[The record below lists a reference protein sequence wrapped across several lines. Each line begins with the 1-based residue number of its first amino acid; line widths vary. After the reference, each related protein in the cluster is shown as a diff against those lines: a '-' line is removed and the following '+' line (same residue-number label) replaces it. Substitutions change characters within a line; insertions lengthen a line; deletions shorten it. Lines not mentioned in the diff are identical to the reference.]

1 MKMFMTQ
8 TDFIKSGLAKSAFK
22 ESIYES
28 LPIDY
33 YIPYVSSVQKHLM
46 DLMRIRAK
54 LYQSHDAFLMFYK
67 PYHTVF
73 SSLKK
78 QNKAAPVWL
87 DVIRRTVTDNRFYD
101 INSITS
107 NSVDLS
113 ILAAMQFLR
122 KLLTNVDVDQLQ
134 KIQEQQPQSP
144 EVLKDLKEVMD
155 KLAPA
160 IDSAITTTLDAV
172 KEFKELQESA
182 GETIRMLSGGHGYTK
197 EALSALSYL
206 KDPDEFRRRV
216 RILTEA
222 ARWFKTFTTLIPTSL
237 QHQQVASM
245 FGGVNGVARMQSD
258 QQIQDILPS
267 ELALT
272 QLGNIGQTLFA
283 AKLALKQLNVYQRAA
298 TVKPII
304 FVDKSGSMADVF
316 EVKIGVS
323 KISVATG
330 LALALYKKLNA
341 DVYLFD
347 TEIEKVNPSKIVET
361 LLTIKADGG
370 TNVDPVL
377 SEIMN
382 IGKKDYTYIIISDG
396 ITEASDDV
404 LNNFIK
410 SGLVPRTKLILVPP
424 AYGSSSYRWVQVL
437 KEAGNAHRVWRI
449 SEFMNA
455 ITLILK
461 SF

>member
-1 MKMFMTQ
+1 MFMSKE
-8 TDFIKSGLAKSAFK
+8 DFIRTGLAKSAFR

-28 LPIDY
+28 LPVDFY
-33 YIPYVSSVQKHLM
+33 VPYISSIQKYLVEM
-46 DLMRIRAK
+46 SRIRSK
-54 LYQSHDAFLMFYK
+54 FYQSHDAFLMFYK
-67 PYHTVF
+67 PYHLVF
-73 SSLKK
+73 QSLKK
-78 QNKAAPVWL
+78 QNKASPVWL
-87 DVIRRTVTDNRFYD
+87 DVVKRIVTDNRFYD
-101 INSITS
+101 LNVITS
-107 NSVDLS
+107 NSVDLA
-113 ILAAMQFLR
+113 IVAAMQLLQ
-122 KLLTNVDVDQLQ
+122 KLLKNVDVDQLQ
-134 KIQEQQPQSP
+134 KLQDQPPQSP
-144 EVLKDLKEVMD
+144 EVQKVLKEVMD

-182 GETIRMLSGGHGYTK
+182 GEAIRMLSGGHGYTK
-197 EALSALSYL
+197 ETLSVLPYL

-216 RILTEA
+216 RILSEA
-222 ARWFKTFTTLIPTSL
+222 TRWLRTFMALIPTSL
-237 QHQQVASM
+237 QHQQIASM

-258 QQIQDILPS
+258 QQIQDILSS

-272 QLGNIGQTLFA
+272 QLGDIGQILFA

-298 TVKPII
+298 TVKPVI
-304 FVDKSGSMADVF
+304 FIDKSGSMAEAF
-316 EVKIGVS
+316 EEETGVP

-341 DVYLFD
+341 DIYLFD
-347 TEIEKVNPSKIVET
+347 TELEKVNPSKIVET

-404 LNNFIK
+404 LTNFIK

-424 AYGSSSYRWVQVL
+424 AYGSSSYKWVQVL
-437 KEAGNAHRVWRI
+437 KEAGNTRRVWRI
-449 SEFMNA
+449 DEFTNA